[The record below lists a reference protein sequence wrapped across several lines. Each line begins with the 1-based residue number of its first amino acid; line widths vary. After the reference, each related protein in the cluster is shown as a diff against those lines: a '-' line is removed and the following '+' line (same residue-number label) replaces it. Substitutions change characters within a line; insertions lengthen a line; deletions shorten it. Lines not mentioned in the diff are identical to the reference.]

1 MVKLIDFES
10 EIWLCIL
17 PLLLM
22 RLYILEQVIY
32 PVTISF
38 LGNRMRMIYSIC
50 FRVVMRSD

>member
-10 EIWLCIL
+10 EIWPL
-17 PLLLM
+17 PLLLT